1 MPNDFDNKYSV
12 GYRKPPQQ
20 TRFKKGVSGN
30 SRGRPRGAKNS
41 ATLLNKVLDEKVII
55 TENGSRK
62 TITKREAAFKQLA
75 NKAAGGDART
85 LHLLLAELRT
95 METKAES
102 SQSGTPLLQEDD
114 IKVIEEL
121 QRQFNIREE
130 EEDDGSDKV

>member
-1 MPNDFDNKYSV
+1 MPNDFDNRYSV
-12 GYRKPPQQ
+12 GYGRPPQQ
-20 TRFKKGVSGN
+20 TRFKKGASGN
-30 SRGRPRGAKNS
+30 PRGRPRGTKTS

-62 TITKREAAFKQLA
+62 IITKREAAFKQLA

-85 LHLLLAELRT
+85 IQLLLAELRT

-102 SQSGTPLLQEDD
+102 SQSDTALLQQDD

-121 QRQFNIREE
+121 QRQFNIRED
-130 EEDDGSDKV
+130 EDDGSDKV

>member
-1 MPNDFDNKYSV
+1 MPNDFDDKYSV
-12 GYRKPPQQ
+12 GYGKPPQQ
-20 TRFKKGVSGN
+20 NRFKKGVSGN
-30 SRGRPRGAKNS
+30 LRGRPRGAKNS

-55 TENGSRK
+55 AENGTRK

-85 LHLLLAELRT
+85 IQLLLAELRT

-102 SQSGTPLLQEDD
+102 SQSGTPLLQQDD

-121 QRQFNIREE
+121 QRLFNIREE
-130 EEDDGSDKV
+130 DDDGSDKV